1 VSCAVISH
9 HGGESG
15 RGHYTAD
22 VRQASGRWLCFD
34 DAYVHV
40 VSPDEVMRRQA
51 YLLFYILSGS
61 P

>member
-1 VSCAVISH
+1 MRTVISH

-22 VRQASGRWLCFD
+22 VRQAGAGRWLCFD
-34 DAYVHV
+34 DAYVRAIAV
-40 VSPDEVMRRQA
+40 EEVMRRQA
-51 YLLFYILSGS
+51 YLLFYTLQDA